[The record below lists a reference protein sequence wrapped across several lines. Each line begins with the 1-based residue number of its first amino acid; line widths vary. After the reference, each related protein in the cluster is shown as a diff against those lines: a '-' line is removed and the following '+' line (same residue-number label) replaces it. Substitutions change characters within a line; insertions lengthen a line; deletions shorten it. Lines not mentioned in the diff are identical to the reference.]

1 MNVHR
6 LRQHERLAD
15 ILREASIAA
24 GHGHVRRRVFLV
36 GCPRS
41 GTTLLQS
48 LLHAHRQIRSLPE
61 THFLPLLLGS
71 EEHRRSLADRPRSPA
86 ARVRRWRRRLL
97 SELAVVEPRRAAKAW
112 SYLASLQLP
121 ASAPAEGRWRLA
133 SQMAAFVRAL
143 DAHALAAHKPIWLEK
158 TPDHLFYI
166 EHLRRGV
173 PDARFIHLQR
183 DGRQVVGS
191 LHRAAKEHPA
201 WRPFLSL
208 EKCVDRWAT
217 AARESARWRDDPQHF
232 HVRYEELV
240 GRPRETLARVL
251 AFLGCEQDDTLWSRY
266 RTMAPSLILPD
277 EPWKANN
284 LGPLR
289 VRDGFADVLDAAQR
303 RWVEMALAV
312 RAEDAAAAVRPSSPR
327 IVALHPGRGPPRR

>member
-1 MNVHR
+1 MNARR
-6 LRQHERLAD
+6 LHQHERLAD
-15 ILREASIAA
+15 CLREASGAA

-41 GTTLLQS
+41 GTTLLQL
-48 LLHAHRQIRSLPE
+48 LLHAHRQVRSMPE

-86 ARVRRWRRRLL
+86 ARVRRWRRSLL
-97 SELAVVEPRRAAKAW
+97 TEFAMVASWRAAGAW
-112 SYLASLQLP
+112 SSLRALGLP
-121 ASAPAEGRWRLA
+121 VAAPAGTGWLLA
-133 SQMAAFVRAL
+133 AQMAAFVRTL
-143 DAHALAAHKPIWLEK
+143 DAHALAIHKPVWLEK

-166 EHLRRGV
+166 DHLRQGV

-183 DGRQVVGS
+183 DGRQVVAS
-191 LHRAAKEHPA
+191 LHRAAKTHSS

-217 AARESARWRDDPQHF
+217 AVAESARWRDDPRHL
-232 HVRYEELV
+232 HVRYEDLA

-266 RTMAPSLILPD
+266 RAMAASLILPD

-284 LGPLR
+284 LGPLQA
-289 VRDGFADVLDAAQR
+289 RDGFTEVLDAAQR
-303 RWVEMALAV
+303 RWVDAALAA
-312 RAEDAAAAVRPSSPR
+312 RAEAVPPAPAPFALHARRRPS
-327 IVALHPGRGPPRR
+327 PG